1 MDRNPSA
8 GNLVASVM
16 ADWGA
21 GENDG
26 MLPLIHNRVIT
37 GAPSHALADAH
48 IAVGGHV
55 LHLVEILA
63 IHNVERV
70 AGERTVGLSR
80 MNVTA
85 EPNCV
90 LLVIQCQRI

>member
-1 MDRNPSA
+1 MDRNPGP
-8 GNLVASVM
+8 GNLVAIVM

-26 MLPLIHNRVIT
+26 MLPLVHDSMLT
-37 GAPSHALADAH
+37 SAPSHALADVHVAISGH
-48 IAVGGHV
+48 I

-63 IHNVERV
+63 ILDVKRV
-70 AGERTVGLSR
+70 AGERTVSLNC
-80 MNVTA
+80 MNMTA

-90 LLVIQCQRI
+90 LLVI